1 MKTKRYALTA
11 LLMLIVS
18 AFTLSACVSTPIDN
32 GGTTT
37 TAAGTSNAD
46 NTSGSTTTADS
57 ADLTTGTVD
66 TSATDA
72 TTTGING
79 STTAQNTTTTTS
91 TSKESTKSTT
101 KAPTTATTQKP
112 VVSSALKQSDFVKNS
127 KVWSTP
133 ALGTGFYFEVEM
145 TSIGTM
151 NKQLLK
157 NSIKKQAV
165 GEYVSLLSNVKAAEW
180 GYSVLNLP
188 TGTVDGAG
196 RVMQN
201 VYLDNKANITTRK
214 DALAKIKEF
223 IMGQY
228 VRGAANPWYSMN
240 GHHSWHHYAGEWG
253 FDVLASEIGEN
264 IHGYQFHVAMNRGA
278 ARQYGRAWA
287 IDFSSWHG
295 AGILDYSSTPIWG
308 NYSGP
313 NNGHSLNLVERSFVM
328 SYMSGADS
336 VVAEAGAAIS
346 FYSELDSNG
355 LYKISPYGEVCRDFN
370 AFTKANPDVGI
381 TYTPIAIALDYYH
394 GMDRHS
400 SGNYAFGKFAYN
412 SGDQM
417 THTLVDMIW
426 PQTWAVESN
435 GNETGALSNGPY
447 GDSFDFLLQNA
458 SQEVLNTYPAII
470 LSGDI
475 KLSNEEVA
483 RYKAYVKQGG
493 TLVLN
498 TAYLSQFP
506 EYSGTLSNNR
516 YDVTDGAGKVIVYG
530 PDYSTSK
537 LDSIIRE
544 LLDKLMPISVSSNI
558 QHIVNVKDGYMY
570 VTLMNSDG
578 VTKTSHGTPVFN
590 ANKDKTVTVTYE
602 GDLQIK
608 AVKDIYNG
616 NRSIKMT
623 NNSCAISLDA
633 GDIVVLEIAFS

>member
-1 MKTKRYALTA
+1 MNSMKQARSALTVLLTASLA
-11 LLMLIVS
+11 LTMLLTGCGGRKPADPDGESSMSGVS
-18 AFTLSACVSTPIDN
+18 DTPILGPDDVSDSSLPGTDGTEGDDQTTTGKPGSGTN
-32 GGTTT
+32 GSSTASKSTGTTTAKNNSTTTT
-37 TAAGTSNAD
+37 TAKNET
-46 NTSGSTTTADS
+46 
-57 ADLTTGTVD
+57 
-66 TSATDA
+66 
-72 TTTGING
+72 
-79 STTAQNTTTTTS
+79 
-91 TSKESTKSTT
+91 
-101 KAPTTATTQKP
+101 P
-112 VVSSALKQSDFVKNS
+112 SSALKQSDYVKNAS
-127 KVWSTP
+127 LWSTP
-133 ALGTGFYFEVEM
+133 ALGSGFYLETEM

-157 NSIKKQAV
+157 NSLSKLKV
-165 GEYVSLLSNVKAAEW
+165 GEYTSILPDVKAAEW
-180 GYSVLNLP
+180 GYTVLNLP
-188 TGTVDGAG
+188 TGSQDGAG
-196 RVMQN
+196 RQIN
-201 VYLDNKANITTRK
+201 NTFLDNPPSTRAQAIT
-214 DALAKIKEF
+214 KIKDF
-223 IMGQY
+223 VMAQY
-228 VRGAANPWYSMN
+228 VRGASNPWYSMN
-240 GHHSWHHYAGEWG
+240 GHHCWHHYAGEFG

-264 IHGYQFHVAMNRGA
+264 IHGYQFHIAMNRGA

-295 AGILDYSSTPIWG
+295 AGILDYSTTPIWG
-308 NYSGP
+308 NYSSP

-328 SYMSGADS
+328 SYMSGADC

-346 FYSELDSNG
+346 FYSEVDSATG

-400 SGNYAFGKFAYN
+400 SGNKAFGKFAYN

-417 THTLVDMIW
+417 TYNLVDMIW
-426 PQTWAVESN
+426 PGTWAVESN

-475 KLSNEEVA
+475 TLSSAEVE

-506 EYSGTLSNNR
+506 EYKGTLSNNR
-516 YDVTDGAGKVIVYG
+516 YEKTDGNGKVIVYG
-530 PDYSTSK
+530 PDYSVTQ

-544 LLDKLMPISVSSNI
+544 LLSKLLPFSFSSNI
-558 QHIVNVKDGYMY
+558 QSIVNVKDGYMY

-590 ANKDKTVTVTYE
+590 SNKDKTVTVTYN
-602 GDLQIK
+602 GSLKIK
-608 AVKDIYNG
+608 SVKDIYND
-616 NRSIKMT
+616 RSV
-623 NNSCAISLDA
+623 SLSSNKCSVSLKA
-633 GDIVVLEIAFS
+633 GDIVVLEYAFA

>member
-1 MKTKRYALTA
+1 MKTKRFAMTV
-11 LLMLIVS
+11 LLLLIVF
-18 AFTLSACVSTPIDN
+18 AMTLSACASTPVD
-32 GGTTT
+32 GDGTTT
-37 TAAGTSNAD
+37 TTTTATTSATSAD
-46 NTSGSTTTADS
+46 DGTTTADS
-57 ADLTTGTVD
+57 
-66 TSATDA
+66 
-72 TTTGING
+72 TTTTE
-79 STTAQNTTTTTS
+79 STTATETTTNGTESTTTTTQ
-91 TSKESTKSTT
+91 STT
-101 KAPTTATTQKP
+101 KATSTSKSTTSTTKTPTTTTTTKP
-112 VVSSALKQSDFVKNS
+112 VVSSDLKQSDYVKNAA
-127 KVWSTP
+127 VWSTP
-133 ALGTGFYFEVEM
+133 MLGTGFYFEVEM

-157 NSIKKQAV
+157 NSIKKLDV
-165 GEYVSLLSNVKAAEW
+165 GEYVSQLSNVKAAEW

-188 TGTVDGAG
+188 TGSVDGAG

-278 ARQYGRAWA
+278 ARQYNRAWA

-308 NYSGP
+308 NYSSP
-313 NNGHSLNLVERSFVM
+313 TNGHSLNLVERSFVM

-400 SGNYAFGKFAYN
+400 SGNYVFGKFAYN

-426 PQTWAVESN
+426 PGTWAVERN

-475 KLSNEEVA
+475 TLSNEEVA

-498 TAYLSQFP
+498 TAYLKQFP
-506 EYSGTLSNNR
+506 EYTGTLSNNR
-516 YDVTDGAGKVIVYG
+516 YDVKDGAGKVIVYG

-544 LLDKLMPISVSSNI
+544 LLDELMPISVSSNI

-578 VTKTSHGTPVFN
+578 VTKTSHGTTTFN
-590 ANKDKTVTVTYE
+590 ANKDKTVTVKYE
-602 GDLQIK
+602 GDLKIK
-608 AVKDIYNG
+608 GVKDIYNG

-623 NNSCAISLDA
+623 NNSCSISLDA
-633 GDIVVLEIAFS
+633 GDIVILEIAFS